1 MYNNLYSDI
10 NYRHRRDTRESGITG
25 PRGATGLTG
34 PRGATGP
41 SGLTGPRGAT
51 GVTGPRGATGVT
63 GITGVTGPT
72 GITGMGSTG
81 ITGLSGITGITGLSG
96 PTGITGMGS
105 TGITGLSGSTG
116 PQGITGVTGPI
127 GITGLSGIFSA
138 ADFYLITPAATI
150 APGSE
155 INFSNDGPTFGT
167 DITRIDSSHF
177 NLASIGIYQVFFQ
190 ASITETGQLCIF
202 IINELLNTVVGRATG
217 TCQLVCM
224 CLIQTTVVNSI
235 LSIVNPVTE
244 TTALTLTPFAGGTNQ
259 VSAHLV
265 INRIF

>member
-1 MYNNLYSDI
+1 MYNNLYSEIKYSRKD
-10 NYRHRRDTRESGITG
+10 RRDRDSIGATG
-25 PRGATGLTG
+25 PRGF
-34 PRGATGP
+34 
-41 SGLTGPRGAT
+41 
-51 GVTGPRGATGVT
+51 
-63 GITGVTGPT
+63 IGVTGPT
-72 GITGMGSTG
+72 G
-81 ITGLSGITGITGLSG
+81 
-96 PTGITGMGS
+96 
-105 TGITGLSGSTG
+105 LSGS
-116 PQGITGVTGPI
+116 TGVTGPI
-127 GITGLSGIFSA
+127 GITGVIGPTGVTGPIGVTGLSGSTGVTGPIGLTGEIGITGSTGPIGLTGLSGIFSA

-202 IINELLNTVVGRATG
+202 IVNELLNTVVGRATG

>member
-10 NYRHRRDTRESGITG
+10 NYRDRRYRDRVESGPTG
-25 PRGATGLTG
+25 FTG

-41 SGLTGPRGAT
+41 
-51 GVTGPRGATGVT
+51 T
-63 GITGVTGPT
+63 GITGPTGSTGITGPT
-72 GITGMGSTG
+72 GITGATGPTG
-81 ITGLSGITGITGLSG
+81 ITGITGITGPTGFTGITGITGPTGFTGITGPTGFTGITGITGPTGFTGITGITGLTG
-96 PTGITGMGS
+96 PTGFTGT
-105 TGITGLSGSTG
+105 TGQSGT
-116 PQGITGVTGPI
+116 
-127 GITGLSGIFSA
+127 FSA
-138 ADFYLITPAATI
+138 ADFYLITPSATI
-150 APGSE
+150 APGSA
-155 INFSNDGPTFGT
+155 INFSNDGPAFGT
-167 DITRIDSSHF
+167 DITRIDSSNF

-202 IINELLNTVVGRATG
+202 IVNELLNTVVGRATG

-224 CLIQTTVVNSI
+224 CLVQTTVINSI

-265 INRIF
+265 ISRLF